1 MPRSY
6 GPVGRTALQVAC
18 ARRWCTQDSFSAY
31 LSGVLDDRV
40 TRDTVAN
47 WSVGREHVPV
57 DVLVHLARH
66 TGQGRDVLQLVA
78 EELGLVVVDRPRG
91 SSHGDEVL
99 VVGSRA
105 AGRVGLLVEHLGG
118 ERDEA
123 SDGGA
128 ARTRAELEERLRL
141 IGDAEQHLAQL
152 RAQTEADLLRSPTVR
167 AVS

>member
-1 MPRSY
+1 MPRRY
-6 GPVGRTALQVAC
+6 GPVGQTILQVAC
-18 ARRWCTQDSFSAY
+18 ARRLCTQDSFSAY

-47 WSVGREHVPV
+47 WASGREHVPV
-57 DVLVHLARH
+57 DVVVHLARH
-66 TGQGRDVLQLVA
+66 TGQARELLQLVA
-78 EELGLVVVDRPRG
+78 EELDLVVVDRPRG
-91 SSHGDEVL
+91 SVHGDEVL

-105 AGRVGLLVEHLGG
+105 AGRVGRLVEHLGS
-118 ERDEA
+118 EREET

-152 RAQTEADLLRSPTVR
+152 RAQTESDLRSSPSVR